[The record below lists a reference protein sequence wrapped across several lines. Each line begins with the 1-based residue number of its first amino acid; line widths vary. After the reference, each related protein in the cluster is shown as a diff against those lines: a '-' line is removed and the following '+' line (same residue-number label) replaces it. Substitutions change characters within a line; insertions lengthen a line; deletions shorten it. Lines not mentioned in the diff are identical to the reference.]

1 MTNKTGGQPQLPPT
15 EESVK
20 VKKLRRTKTLRQ
32 AITVILGIAALV
44 IAALV
49 FILVSVATYPTKTPK
64 FVLTSDTGFS
74 IASTISSSPTN
85 QIAALLYP
93 GVQRYLWYTAHNPLK
108 VPITVTSISIAAVMP
123 PAGCPTSNL
132 DYGQTTF
139 TGSLVVP
146 PSGTNAVSVP
156 IAFFETHTNRD
167 SCENTTFNFS
177 YEGTATYTEVYATT
191 TAVTSLQDQSGV
203 TYRAT
208 VTASAATDQDPAPSS
223 PTGTVTFTDGTTT
236 FCTVTLTA
244 NATAASTATC
254 GPITASSVKAV
265 YTNNDGNF
273 IGSSGTGS

>member
-1 MTNKTGGQPQLPPT
+1 MT
-15 EESVK
+15 
-20 VKKLRRTKTLRQ
+20 KLRRTKTLRQ
-32 AITVILGIAALV
+32 AITVILGIAALG

-49 FILVSVATYPTKTPK
+49 FILVSVATYPTKTPR
-64 FVLTSDTGFS
+64 FVLTSDTGLS
-74 IASTISSSPTN
+74 ITSTISSSPTN

-93 GVQRYLWYTAHNPLK
+93 GVLRYLWYTAHNPLK
-108 VPITVTSISIAAVMP
+108 VPITVTYLSVATVMP

-132 DYGQTTF
+132 NYSGTTF
-139 TGSLVVP
+139 LGSLVVP
-146 PSGTNAVSVP
+146 PSGTNAVPVP
-156 IAFFETHTNRD
+156 ISLIDSHTNRD

-208 VTASAATDQDPAPSS
+208 VTASAAADQDPVPSS

-244 NATAASTATC
+244 NATAASTASC

-273 IGSSGTGS
+273 IASSGTGS

>member
-20 VKKLRRTKTLRQ
+20 VKKLRRTKALRQ
-32 AITVILGIAALV
+32 AITVILGIAALG

-49 FILVSVATYPTKTPK
+49 FILVSVATDPTKTPK
-64 FVLTSDTGFS
+64 FVLTSNTGLS
-74 IASTISSSPTN
+74 ITSTISSSPTN
-85 QIAALLYP
+85 QIAARLYP

-108 VPITVTSISIAAVMP
+108 VPITVTFLRVATVMS

-132 DYGQTTF
+132 DYSSTTF
-139 TGSLVVP
+139 SGSLVVP
-146 PSGTNAVSVP
+146 ASGTNTVAVP
-156 IAFFETHTNRD
+156 ISLIDPHTNRD

>member
-1 MTNKTGGQPQLPPT
+1 
-15 EESVK
+15 
-20 VKKLRRTKTLRQ
+20 
-32 AITVILGIAALV
+32 
-44 IAALV
+44 
-49 FILVSVATYPTKTPK
+49 
-64 FVLTSDTGFS
+64 
-74 IASTISSSPTN
+74 
-85 QIAALLYP
+85 
-93 GVQRYLWYTAHNPLK
+93 
-108 VPITVTSISIAAVMP
+108 MP

-191 TAVTSLQDQSGV
+191 TAVTSTPDQSGV
-203 TYRAT
+203 TYTAT
-208 VTASAATDQDPAPSS
+208 VTASAAAEQDRVPSS

-244 NATAASTATC
+244 NATAASTTTC

-265 YTNNDGNF
+265 YTNNNGNF
-273 IGSSGTGS
+273 IDSSGTGS